1 MIPGS
6 TTIGDEGRRLRR
18 ILIGLA
24 IVLVVGNLATFV
36 VGRFIQGERVTGPA
50 GSSYV
55 TTALGT
61 AAVAE
66 LFASEGLEVT
76 RLRAP
81 YTPDRLDPGDV
92 LVLVEVGFASL
103 TDTESR
109 VIGDFVDQGG
119 RIILAGPDPDGL
131 FAAMGKDLDDL
142 PSWAS
147 QGPSSAV
154 SSLDGVDR
162 VPLEGRGRLSGGVGV
177 TSILDGEDGEVV
189 AVDWQ
194 EGDGDVIW
202 LADPTPLLNQGLA
215 DGDSAGLAMSL
226 AGGRDV
232 VFDEYRHGFG
242 GETFWQLLPE
252 NWAGTL
258 LLLGVAVLAGLVA
271 YSRRLGP
278 PEETERHLQPERGAY
293 VESVAAILGRTGPV
307 RESIEPVRLR
317 VRRLLIQRAGL
328 GPDATDD
335 ELRVAAGNAGV
346 APEEI
351 GAALDPLGDPVNA
364 GKALARLS
372 TRR

>member
-1 MIPGS
+1 MIPRS

-18 ILIGLA
+18 ILVGLA
-24 IVLVVGNLATFV
+24 IVVLVANLATFV
-36 VGRFIQGERVTGPA
+36 VGRFIEGERVPGPP

-81 YTPDRLDPGDV
+81 YTSDRLDPNDV

-103 TDTESR
+103 TDTESS
-109 VIGDFVDQGG
+109 VLADFVDLGG
-119 RIILAGPDPDGL
+119 RIILAGPDPGGL
-131 FAAMGKDLDDL
+131 FAAMGRDLDDL
-142 PSWAS
+142 PSWAAD
-147 QGPSSAV
+147 GPSSAV
-154 SSLDGVDR
+154 SSLVGVDQ
-162 VPLEGRGRLSGGVGV
+162 VPLEGRGQLKGGVDV
-177 TSILDGEDGEVV
+177 SAILVGDQGEVV
-189 AVDWQ
+189 AVDWG

-215 DGDSAGLAMSL
+215 NGDSAGLAMSL
-226 AGGRDV
+226 AGGRDL

-242 GETFWQLLPE
+242 GETFWQLLPQ

-258 LLLGVAVLAGLVA
+258 LLLGVAILAGLIA

-278 PEETERHLQPERGAY
+278 PEETGRHLQPERGAY
-293 VESVAAILGRTGPV
+293 VESVAAILGKTGPV

-346 APEEI
+346 TPEEI

-372 TRR
+372 MRR

>member
-6 TTIGDEGRRLRR
+6 TTIGAEGRRLRR
-18 ILIGLA
+18 TLIGLA
-24 IVLVVGNLATFV
+24 ILLVVGNLATFV
-36 VGRFIQGERVTGPA
+36 ISRFIQGERVPGPA

-81 YTPDRLDPGDV
+81 HTSDRLDPSDV
-92 LVLVEVGFASL
+92 LVLVEVGFAGF
-103 TDTESR
+103 TDSESR

-119 RIILAGPDPDGL
+119 RIILAGPDPGGL
-131 FAAMGKDLDDL
+131 FAAMGRDLDDL
-142 PSWAS
+142 PSWAA

-162 VPLEGRGRLSGGVGV
+162 VPLEGRGQLRGGVGV
-177 TSILDGEDGEVV
+177 TSILDGDDGEAV
-189 AVDWQ
+189 AVVWR

-215 DGDSAGLAMSL
+215 EGDSAGFAMSL

-232 VFDEYRHGFG
+232 AFDEYRHGFG
-242 GETFWQLLPE
+242 GEGFWQLLPK

-258 LLLGVAVLAGLVA
+258 LLLGVAVLGGMIA

-307 RESIEPVRLR
+307 RDSIEPVRRR

-335 ELRVAAGNAGV
+335 ELRDAAGIAGV
-346 APEEI
+346 ALEEI
-351 GAALDPLGDPVNA
+351 GAALDPHGDPVNA

-372 TRR
+372 MRR

>member
-6 TTIGDEGRRLRR
+6 TTIGDEGRRIRR

-24 IVLVVGNLATFV
+24 IVVVVGNLATFV
-36 VGRFIQGERVTGPA
+36 VGRFIQGERVPGPA

-66 LFASEGLEVT
+66 LFAAEGLEVT

-81 YTPDRLDPGDV
+81 YTSDRLDPNDV
-92 LVLVEVGFASL
+92 LVLVEVGLASL
-103 TDTESR
+103 TDSESR
-109 VIGDFVDQGG
+109 VIGDFVEEGG
-119 RIILAGPDPDGL
+119 RIVLAGPDPGGL
-131 FAAMGKDLDDL
+131 FAAMGKDPGDL
-142 PSWAS
+142 PSWTANGPTSAS
-147 QGPSSAV
+147 
-154 SSLDGVDR
+154 SSLDGVDQ
-162 VPLEGRGRLSGGVGV
+162 VPLEGRGQLIDGVGV
-177 TSILDGEDGEVV
+177 TSILHGDEGEVV

-194 EGDGDVIW
+194 EGDGEVIW

-226 AGGRDV
+226 ADARDV

-242 GETFWQLLPE
+242 GESFWQLLPE

-258 LLLGVAVLAGLVA
+258 LLLGVAVLAGLIA

-278 PEETERHLQPERGAY
+278 PEDTERQLQPERGAY

-328 GPDATDD
+328 APDATDD

-346 APEEI
+346 APEEV
-351 GAALDPLGDPVNA
+351 GAALDPLGDPVKA

-372 TRR
+372 MRR